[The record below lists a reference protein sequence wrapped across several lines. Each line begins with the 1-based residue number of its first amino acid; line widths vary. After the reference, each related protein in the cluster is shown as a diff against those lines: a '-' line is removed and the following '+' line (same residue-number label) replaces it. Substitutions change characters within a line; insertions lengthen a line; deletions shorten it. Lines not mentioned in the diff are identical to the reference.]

1 MSTCLPLVRRVPR
14 IARCLAAAGCLGVPV
29 AAGAQQVETFEMA
42 ISGFVDV
49 TVSGSGV
56 QSLTF
61 GMLTPGTPMVVSP
74 LDPVAAKWR
83 FTGIPN
89 NNAAANRYADLT
101 FVSLP
106 SVLGGPGGATLPI
119 GSYQVRVALEK
130 NGVDYYYF
138 PSTYVVSPASP
149 AIDPNPQ
156 INGGATPAAPGAGGD
171 NGRSLVVY
179 MGATVNP
186 AAGQRA
192 GVYEGTLTLTFS
204 PSST

>member
-1 MSTCLPLVRRVPR
+1 M
-14 IARCLAAAGCLGVPV
+14 ARCLAAAALVV
-29 AAGAQQVETFEMA
+29 APAVAGAQQVETFEMA
-42 ISGFVDV
+42 IAGFIDV
-49 TVSGSGV
+49 NMSGSGV
-56 QSLTF
+56 QNLEF
-61 GMLTPGTPMVVSP
+61 GTLTPGIPTVVAP

-89 NNAAANRYADLT
+89 NNAAANRYADLA

-130 NGVDYYYF
+130 NGVDFYYF
-138 PSTYVVSPASP
+138 PATYVVTPASP
-149 AIDPNPQ
+149 AIDPNPR
-156 INGGATPAAPGAGGD
+156 INGGTTPGAPGAGGN

-179 MGATVNP
+179 MGATVSP
-186 AAGQRA
+186 TAGQRA